1 MYTTYVTYALLI
13 GLLIWGGKFA
23 GFKKGQFHEDS
34 TSLDVTKSLRGF
46 AALGVILHHISQEGA
61 FQRAGGG
68 WGHPGDLSIFV
79 NYGFKFV
86 AIFFFCSGFGLIKS
100 LMTKDNYLYG
110 FLKKRVVKTIL
121 IPFYVNV
128 ILYAI
133 WHIISGKK
141 MPVAQWICNF
151 LGLTM
156 MNTYA
161 WYPVLRILLYL
172 AFYFI
177 FKYIKNEKLKYVL
190 MFLVIFLQGVYFC
203 WNGHFAWWA
212 KKGKNW
218 WLIPGAMQ
226 NAKWWMQ
233 PSTIWFFGEWWVN
246 STIAFFVGMLFARF
260 EQPITDWLKKGWWWK
275 ILLVAAIYFGF
286 NSLSG
291 LAQWKLGYWSEY
303 NRNGPGILNKFICY
317 LSQLPQI
324 TFYVI
329 LIFMIMMKY
338 HVENPVSRFFGN
350 LSLET
355 YMMNLIALTVFRF
368 LIYQNNQPL
377 YKAGHYNLA
386 IYEVAVIAGTIL
398 VAFVYKYLNKG
409 AILLFDKVT
418 TKKPA
423 VPPVPLENDTPV
435 SPEDETK

>member
-34 TSLDVTKSLRGF
+34 TALDVTKSLRGF

-68 WGHPGDLSIFV
+68 WGHPGELSIFV

-100 LMTKDNYLYG
+100 LMTKDNYLDG

-161 WYPVLRILLYL
+161 WYPVVLILLYL

-212 KKGKNW
+212 RKGKNW

-260 EQPITDWLKKGWWWK
+260 EQPITNWLKKGWWWK
-275 ILLVAAIYFGF
+275 ILVVAVIYYGF
-286 NSLSG
+286 NALSG

-398 VAFVYKYLNKG
+398 LAFVYKYLNKG

-418 TKKPA
+418 TKKKP
-423 VPPVPLENDTPV
+423 VQPVPLENDTPV